1 MATETTETSAAELA
15 LIETLMQ
22 QIATMSLA
30 GRLRLLEVIGDSVPL
45 EPHPPLSEA
54 RQQELSRRVAE
65 YDANPQAGQT
75 WSEVKKE
82 LFGDL

>member
-15 LIETLMQ
+15 MIETLMQ

-30 GRLRLLEVIGDSVPL
+30 GRLRLLEVIGDSMPL
-45 EPHPPLSEA
+45 QPCPPLSEA
-54 RQQELSRRVAE
+54 CKRELERRVAE
-65 YDANPQAGQT
+65 YDANPHAGQP

>member
-1 MATETTETSAAELA
+1 MATETTDTSAAELA

-30 GRLRLLEVIGDSVPL
+30 GRLRLLEVIADSVPL

-65 YDANPQAGQT
+65 WEANPVGGKSLEE
-75 WSEVKKE
+75 WEREK
-82 LFGDL
+82 FGDV